1 MYSIDILM
9 RDHELSNYF
18 ADELTWP
25 SWAKTIFFFVLF
37 VCPNRIPRC
46 QYQSTA
52 VDANDLFTAK
62 KPTATKFSQLNALS
76 LSKYLASSF
85 WEHGIV
91 FLRNLRVLA
100 IIYKPVTSLTTPH
113 TYIHIHSVSAIS
125 FFLAIVSIL
134 LCSRCAIIW
143 CIFILTIRIKS

>member
-1 MYSIDILM
+1 MS
-9 RDHELSNYF
+9 SNH
-18 ADELTWP
+18 
-25 SWAKTIFFFVLF
+25 FFFVSF

-62 KPTATKFSQLNALS
+62 KPTATKFLQLNALT

-91 FLRNLRVLA
+91 FLRNLRILA

-113 TYIHIHSVSAIS
+113 TYIFIVCRQSLFSRYCINFFVLSLCNHMMYLHSDHSKKSRKMKILCGAAIS
-125 FFLAIVSIL
+125 FYFQ
-134 LCSRCAIIW
+134 
-143 CIFILTIRIKS
+143 FIELI